1 MKPYT
6 VEIRPAARRDLRKLE
21 KIDALRIANAV
32 DSLVL
37 NPRPSGSLKMKG
49 KEGYYRL
56 RVNEYRIIY
65 DILDDK
71 LIVLV
76 VRVRHRKE
84 AYR

>member
-6 VEIRPAARRDLRKLE
+6 IEIRPAARRDLRKLE
-21 KIDALRIANAV
+21 KIVALRIAIAI
-32 DSLVL
+32 DSLAWE
-37 NPRPSGSLKMKG
+37 PRPSGSLKMKG

-65 DILDDK
+65 DIQDDK

-76 VRVRHRKE
+76 ARVRHRKE